1 MARGQTPSLTP
12 EQAERYREVVRLR
25 ALGLTFDEIAQ
36 RVGYSDRSSAKNA
49 YEAALRRYGREA
61 VDDLR
66 ELEGIRL
73 EDLWRR
79 LMARLG
85 SGEEFTVNELAQLL
99 SAGVRVSQRRS
110 NLYGLDAPR
119 QVELSGVGGAPI
131 VTDVGELLKQKLV
144 ALKQT
149 DELGSGTVIDADVNE

>member
-1 MARGQTPSLTP
+1 M
-12 EQAERYREVVRLR
+12 RLR

-99 SAGVRVSQRRS
+99 GAGVRVSQRRS

-119 QVELSGVGGAPI
+119 QVELSGVGGSPI
-131 VTDVGELLKQKLV
+131 ATDVGELLKQKLV

>member
-1 MARGQTPSLTP
+1 MARGQTPALTP

-25 ALGLTFDEIAQ
+25 AIGLTFDEIAQ
-36 RVGYSDRSSAKNA
+36 RVGYADRASAKNA

-66 ELEGIRL
+66 ELEGMRL

-85 SGEEFTVNELAQLL
+85 SGEEFTVGELSQLVA
-99 SAGVRVSQRRS
+99 AGVRVSQRRA

-119 QVELSGVGGAPI
+119 QVELSGAGGGP
-131 VTDVGELLKQKLV
+131 VLTDVGAMLREKLV

-149 DELGSGTVIDADVNE
+149 GEIERGTVIDADVNE